1 MTTVYNIL
9 NTIKTFLRNNPIVN
23 TVTFGDISDIDL
35 NKTTIFPLTHFFINN
50 VTVVDQAMQVS
61 ISMLFTD
68 VVDHSKNFNNND
80 FGNREDD
87 TNLIDV
93 YNTQL
98 QIANALIQDLKRGD
112 LYRDRYQLEGNPVLE
127 PFNDRF
133 EDELAG
139 WTVDLTITIPNDA
152 ISVC

>member
-1 MTTVYNIL
+1 MTTIYDII
-9 NTIKTFLRNNPIVN
+9 NTIKTFLRANPIVN
-23 TVTFGDISDIDL
+23 TVTFGDIADIDL
-35 NKTTIFPLTHFFINN
+35 NKTTIYPLTHFFINN
-50 VTVVDQAMQVS
+50 VTVADQVMQVS
-61 ISMLFTD
+61 MSMLFCD
-68 VVDHSKNFNNND
+68 IVDYTKNFNDDD
-80 FGNREDD
+80 FGNRQDD
-87 TNLIDV
+87 TNIVDV

-133 EDELAG
+133 ENELAG
-139 WTVDLTITIPNDA
+139 WTVDLVINIANDG

>member
-1 MTTVYNIL
+1 MTTVYDIL

-23 TVTFGDISDIDL
+23 TVTYGDIADIDL
-35 NKTTIFPLTHFFINN
+35 NKTTIYPLTHFFINN
-50 VTVVDQAMQVS
+50 VTIIDQAMQVS

-68 VVDHSKNFNNND
+68 IVDYTKDFNDND

-112 LYRDRYQLEGNPVLE
+112 LYRDRYQLEGDPVLE

-133 EDELAG
+133 ENELAG
-139 WTVDLTITIPNDA
+139 WTVDLVITIPNDA

>member
-1 MTTVYNIL
+1 MTTIYDIL

-23 TVTFGDISDIDL
+23 TVTYGDITDIDL
-35 NKTTIFPLTHFFINN
+35 NKTTIYPLTHFFINN
-50 VTVVDQAMQVS
+50 VTVLDQIMQVS

-68 VVDHSKNFNNND
+68 IVDYTKNFNGDD
-80 FGNREDD
+80 FGGRGND
-87 TNLIDV
+87 TNIIDV

-133 EDELAG
+133 ENELAG
-139 WTVDLTITIPNDA
+139 WTVDLVINIPNDG

>member
-1 MTTVYNIL
+1 MTTIYDIL

-23 TVTFGDISDIDL
+23 TVTYGDISDIDL
-35 NKTTIFPLTHFFINN
+35 NKTTIYPLTHFFINN
-50 VTVVDQAMQVS
+50 VTVLDQIMQVS

-68 VVDHSKNFNNND
+68 IVDYTKNFNNDD
-80 FGNREDD
+80 FGDRGDD
-87 TNLIDV
+87 TNIIDV

-133 EDELAG
+133 ENELAG
-139 WTVDLTITIPNDA
+139 WTVDLVINIPNDG

>member
-1 MTTVYNIL
+1 MTSVYDIVS
-9 NTIKTFLRNNPIVN
+9 TIKTFLRANPIVN
-23 TVTFGDISDIDL
+23 TVTYGDITDIDL
-35 NKTTIFPLTHFFINN
+35 NKTVIFPLTHFFINN
-50 VTVVDQAMQVS
+50 VTVLDQVMQVS

-68 VVDHSKNFNNND
+68 IVDYTKTQNTND
-80 FGNREDD
+80 FGNREDN

-98 QIANALIQDLKRGD
+98 QIANTLIQDLKRGD
-112 LYRDRYQLEGNPVLE
+112 LFTDKYQLEGNPVLE

-133 EDELAG
+133 ENELAG
-139 WTVDLTITIPNDA
+139 WTVDLTINIPNNN

>member
-1 MTTVYNIL
+1 MTTIYDIL
-9 NTIKTFLRNNPIVN
+9 DTIKTFLRNNPIVN
-23 TVTFGDISDIDL
+23 TVTYGDISDIDL
-35 NKTTIFPLTHFFINN
+35 NKTTIYPLTHFFINN
-50 VTVVDQAMQVS
+50 VTVLDQIMQVS
-61 ISMLFTD
+61 VSMLFTD
-68 VVDHSKNFNNND
+68 IVDYTKNFNDDD
-80 FGNREDD
+80 FGDRGDD
-87 TNLIDV
+87 TNIVDV

-133 EDELAG
+133 ENELAG
-139 WTVDLTITIPNDA
+139 WTVDLVINIPNDV

>member
-1 MTTVYNIL
+1 MTTVYDIL
-9 NTIKTFLRNNPIVN
+9 NTIKGFLRANPIVN
-23 TVTFGDISDIDL
+23 TVTYGDITDIDL
-35 NKTTIFPLTHFFINN
+35 NKTTIYPLTHFFINN
-50 VTVVDQAMQVS
+50 VTVIDQAMQVS

-68 VVDHSKNFNNND
+68 IVDYTKDFNDND

-112 LYRDRYQLEGNPVLE
+112 LYRDRYQLEGDPILE

-133 EDELAG
+133 ENELAG
-139 WTVDLTITIPNDA
+139 WTVDLVINIPNDA

>member
-1 MTTVYNIL
+1 MTTIYDIL

-23 TVTFGDISDIDL
+23 TVTYGDISDIDL
-35 NKTTIFPLTHFFINN
+35 NKTTIYPLTHFFINN
-50 VTVVDQAMQVS
+50 VTVLDQIMQVS

-68 VVDHSKNFNNND
+68 IVDYTKNFNNDD
-80 FGNREDD
+80 FGDRGDD
-87 TNLIDV
+87 TNIIDV

-112 LYRDRYQLEGNPVLE
+112 LYRDRYQLEGNPILE

-133 EDELAG
+133 ENELAG
-139 WTVDLTITIPNDA
+139 WTVDLVINIPNDG

>member
-1 MTTVYNIL
+1 MTTVYDVL
-9 NTIKTFLRNNPIVN
+9 KTIKTFLRNNPIVN
-23 TVTFGDISDIDL
+23 TVTYGDIADIDL
-35 NKTTIFPLTHFFINN
+35 NKTTIYPLTHFFINN
-50 VTVVDQAMQVS
+50 VTVLDQIMQVS

-68 VVDHSKNFNNND
+68 IVDYTKDFNNDD
-80 FGNREDD
+80 FGGRGDD
-87 TNLIDV
+87 TNIVDV

-112 LYRDRYQLEGNPVLE
+112 LYRDRYQLDGNPVLE

-133 EDELAG
+133 ENELAG
-139 WTVDLTITIPNDA
+139 WTVDLVINVPNDS

>member
-1 MTTVYNIL
+1 MTTIYDIL

-23 TVTFGDISDIDL
+23 TVTYGDITDIDL
-35 NKTTIFPLTHFFINN
+35 NKTTIYPLTHFFINN
-50 VTVVDQAMQVS
+50 VTVLDQVMQVS

-68 VVDHSKNFNNND
+68 IVDYTKNFNDDD
-80 FGNREDD
+80 FGDRGDD
-87 TNLIDV
+87 TNIIDV

-98 QIANALIQDLKRGD
+98 QIANLLIQELKRGD
-112 LYRDRYQLEGNPVLE
+112 LYRDRYQLEGNPVLD

-133 EDELAG
+133 ENELAG
-139 WTVDLTITIPNDA
+139 WTVDLVITIPNDA

>member
-9 NTIKTFLRNNPIVN
+9 DTIKTFLRNNPIVN
-23 TVTFGDISDIDL
+23 TVTYGDISDIDL